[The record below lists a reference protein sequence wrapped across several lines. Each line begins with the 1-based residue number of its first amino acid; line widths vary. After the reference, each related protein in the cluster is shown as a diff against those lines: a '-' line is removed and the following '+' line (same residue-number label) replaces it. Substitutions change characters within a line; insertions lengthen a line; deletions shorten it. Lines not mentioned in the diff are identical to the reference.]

1 MEMWYRIKVLIF
13 LISVSNSAFS
23 ECLVKSASQNIT
35 QKQVSQPV
43 NLVKTIT
50 TNQCK
55 VKYSLNIDNKWY
67 EVDHSYKGFEDE
79 KVLCANA
86 IEEGRKILLS
96 QMGGIYQTESITVCN
111 EGKSVTFRPVK
122 IGDLVLD
129 NEMGRLDRGQN
140 FKYRNSNCRLFR
152 EKYEKDR
159 KFRVNH
165 GVMCQTDH
173 QEWIIVDKW

>member
-1 MEMWYRIKVLIF
+1 MKYASLILLF
-13 LISVSNSAFS
+13 ISSVSFAD
-23 ECLVKSASQNIT
+23 CAVKSASQNVS
-35 QKQVSQPV
+35 QRHVSQPV

-55 VKYSLNIDNKWY
+55 VKYSLNIDGKWH
-67 EVDHSYKGFEDE
+67 EVENIYKGFEE
-79 KVLCANA
+79 ETVLCANA
-86 IEEGRKILLS
+86 IEEGRKVLLS
-96 QMGGIYQTESITVCN
+96 QMGGVFQTESITVCN
-111 EGKSVTFRPVK
+111 EGKSVQFRPVK